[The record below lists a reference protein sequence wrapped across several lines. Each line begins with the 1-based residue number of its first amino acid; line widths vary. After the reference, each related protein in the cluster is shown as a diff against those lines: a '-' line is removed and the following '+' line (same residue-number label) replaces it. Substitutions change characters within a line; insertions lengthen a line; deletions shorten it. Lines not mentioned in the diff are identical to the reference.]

1 MKSASSTECSTRYR
15 RSIGFSK
22 GDTMT
27 TKLLFGGDLDRVS
40 TNKLA
45 VDVGCAPS
53 TLREWRLGHFPTAL
67 RIFARICRIRRLT
80 PEQIAALVR
89 SLE

>member
-1 MKSASSTECSTRYR
+1 MVN
-15 RSIGFSK
+15 
-22 GDTMT
+22 
-27 TKLLFGGDLDRVS
+27 KLLFGSGIDRVN

-45 VDVGCAPS
+45 ELIGCAPS
-53 TLREWRLGHFPTAL
+53 TLREWRLGNYPAAL

-80 PEQIAALVR
+80 PEQIVAVVR